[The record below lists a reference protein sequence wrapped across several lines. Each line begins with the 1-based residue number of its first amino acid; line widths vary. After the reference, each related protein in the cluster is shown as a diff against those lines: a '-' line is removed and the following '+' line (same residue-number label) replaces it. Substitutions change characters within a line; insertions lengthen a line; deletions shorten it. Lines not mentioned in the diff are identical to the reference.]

1 MLRGIIIC
9 PDVDLGE
16 RLDTLLNDIGVV
28 SVTRSLDR
36 YPNSLELLRFLRAHN
51 PQVIFVSTESIVKA
65 LEIAREVEK
74 NTPGVQLV
82 AVSRF
87 VDPQILLEVMRA
99 GIREF
104 ASLPFDRQ
112 TLQDGLLRIKDTL
125 DKRPPEIGATDQVF
139 SF

>member
-16 RLDTLLNDIGVV
+16 RLEALLNEMGIVAV
-28 SVTRSLDR
+28 IRTLDR
-36 YPNSLELLRFLRAHN
+36 YPNSLELVRFLRAHA
-51 PQVIFVSTESIVKA
+51 PQVIFLSLESTTKA
-65 LEIAREVEK
+65 LEIAKEVEK

-87 VDPQILLEVMRA
+87 CDPQILLEVMRA

-112 TLQDGLLRIKDTL
+112 TLQDGLLRLKARL
-125 DKRPPEIGATDQVF
+125 EQQRPRVG
-139 SF
+139 